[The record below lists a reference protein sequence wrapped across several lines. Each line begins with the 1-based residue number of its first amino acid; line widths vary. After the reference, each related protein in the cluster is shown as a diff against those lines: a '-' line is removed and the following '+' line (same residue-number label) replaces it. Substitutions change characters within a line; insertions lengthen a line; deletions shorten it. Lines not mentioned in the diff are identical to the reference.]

1 MPYSREFQTELDDAI
16 ARARWRVEVHQRD
29 MLPTEK
35 EKEPATVADM
45 SKTLI
50 VTYDLMEK
58 FISDVLAALDVEM
71 MRRNGALRSRPKTK
85 RKASTPVRRKEKR
98 RAR

>member
-1 MPYSREFQTELDDAI
+1 M

-35 EKEPATVADM
+35 QKEPATVGDM

-58 FISDVLAALDVEM
+58 FISDVLAALDDEM
-71 MRRNGALRSRPKTK
+71 TRRHGRARRAETNRRKVKRPKRT
-85 RKASTPVRRKEKR
+85 VRR
-98 RAR
+98 

>member
-1 MPYSREFQTELDDAI
+1 MPYSREFQAALDDAI

-35 EKEPATVADM
+35 ETEPATVADM

-58 FISDVLAALDVEM
+58 FIGDVLAALDDEM
-71 MRRNGALRSRPKTK
+71 TRRNGRARRAETHRRKVKRPKRT
-85 RKASTPVRRKEKR
+85 VRR
-98 RAR
+98 

>member
-1 MPYSREFQTELDDAI
+1 MPYSREFQAALDDAM

-35 EKEPATVADM
+35 QKEPATVGDM

-58 FISDVLAALDVEM
+58 FISDVLAALDDEM
-71 MRRNGALRSRPKTK
+71 TRRHGMVSTRSK
-85 RKASTPVRRKEKR
+85 RKQKRLKRKP

>member
-1 MPYSREFQTELDDAI
+1 MSYSKQFQAALDDAI

-35 EKEPATVADM
+35 EKDPATVGDL
-45 SKTLI
+45 SKALI

-58 FISDVLAALDVEM
+58 FVSDVVAALDDEK
-71 MRRNGALRSRPKTK
+71 MRRNGARSSRPKAKHSNSK
-85 RKASTPVRRKEKR
+85 RKS